1 MDSFIHNIQ
10 DAEDFMLDCFS
21 VILIDKPKIADGA
34 FRAYLFR
41 VARNMA
47 FRQWK
52 RRIKQ
57 NEFSLTEELISDETA
72 PDDAIIMDER
82 NQTLHRCLN
91 VIPSQYREVLWL
103 IYGMGLSYDQTARIM
118 GCNRKRID
126 NLLVKG
132 KKALRAE
139 LEKEGITNADI

>member
-1 MDSFIHNIQ
+1 
-10 DAEDFMLDCFS
+10 

-47 FRQWK
+47 FHQWK

-57 NEFSLTEELISDETA
+57 NEFSLSEDLPADENT
-72 PDDAIIMDER
+72 PDDAMIMDER

-91 VIPSQYREVLWL
+91 GIAPQYREALWL
-103 IYGMGLSYDQTARIM
+103 IYGMELSYDQTARIM
-118 GCNRKRID
+118 GCNRKRVD

-132 KKALRAE
+132 KKALRTE
-139 LEKEGITNADI
+139 LEKEGITNANI